1 MVEAKKLLG
10 PGAGD
15 DTAGFEQD
23 NTRGEEQG
31 FAQIVGDKDNGFA
44 EAAGEG
50 AEFALEL
57 GASDGIERAE
67 GLIHQ
72 KDGRIGGEGT
82 SDADALALA
91 AGKLARTAMR
101 EFAGVEADKMQHF
114 IDAGGD
120 ARGIPLFQNGDEGDV
135 FRNSEMREKT
145 DILNDVTD
153 AATKADEIPI
163 AGGTILDEDF
173 PLRGK

>member
-1 MVEAKKLLG
+1 MVEAEKFLRG
-10 PGAGD
+10 GAGD
-15 DTAGFEQD
+15 DAAGFKQD
-23 NTRGEEQG
+23 DARGEEKR
-31 FAQIVGDKDNGFA
+31 FAQIVGDEDNGFA

-50 AEFALEL
+50 AEFALEF
-57 GASDGIERAE
+57 GAGDGIKRAE
-67 GLIHQ
+67 GLVHQ

-101 EFAGVEADKMQHF
+101 EFAGIEADKMQHF

-120 ARGIPLFQNGDEGDV
+120 ARGIPLFQNGNESDILSNREVG
-135 FRNSEMREKT
+135 EKT
-145 DILNDVTD
+145 GILNDVTD

-163 AGGTILDEDF
+163 ARGTILDEDF

>member
-1 MVEAKKLLG
+1 VVEAKKFLG
-10 PGAGD
+10 RSVGD
-15 DTAGFEQD
+15 DAAGFEQD

-67 GLIHQ
+67 GLIHEQ
-72 KDGRIGGEGT
+72 DGRIGGEGT
-82 SDADALALA
+82 SDADTLTLA
-91 AGKLARTAMR
+91 AGKFARMTMR
-101 EFAGVEADKMQHF
+101 EFAGIEADKMQHF
-114 IDAGGD
+114 INAGGD
-120 ARGIPLFQNGDEGDV
+120 ARGIPLFQNGNESDV
-135 FRNSEMREKT
+135 FGNGEMGEET
-145 DILNDVTD
+145 GVLDDVTD
-153 AATKADEIPI
+153 AAAEADEIPI

>member
-1 MVEAKKLLG
+1 MVEAEKFLRG
-10 PGAGD
+10 GAGD
-15 DTAGFEQD
+15 DAAGFKQD
-23 NTRGEEQG
+23 DARGEEKR
-31 FAQIVGDKDNGFA
+31 FAQIVGDEDNGFA

-57 GASDGIERAE
+57 GAGDGIERAE
-67 GLIHQ
+67 GLVHQ

-101 EFAGVEADKMQHF
+101 EFAGIEADKMQHF

-120 ARGIPLFQNGDEGDV
+120 ARGIPLFQNGNESDILSNREVG
-135 FRNSEMREKT
+135 EKT
-145 DILNDVTD
+145 GILNDVTD
-153 AATKADEIPI
+153 AAAEADEIPI
-163 AGGTILDEDF
+163 AGGTILHEDF